1 MVRMITISLCTYN
14 LIEEILHISNSVL
27 TNPESR
33 VKHLVHHIDYSNIP
47 HLHSRWV
54 QYLKKCILLNM
65 FVLAEVRDTIFWMF
79 ISHLLISKFKSL
91 LPCDILETFILS
103 FSLDAIATAEYYKWF
118 MYGPVLV
125 PIGTLGIIG
134 NILSIIVF
142 TRPSMKNSALNCI
155 LIGKHIPLWSSS
167 WQKFRK

>member
-1 MVRMITISLCTYN
+1 M
-14 LIEEILHISNSVL
+14 
-27 TNPESR
+27 
-33 VKHLVHHIDYSNIP
+33 
-47 HLHSRWV
+47 
-54 QYLKKCILLNM
+54 ILL
-65 FVLAEVRDTIFWMF
+65 
-79 ISHLLISKFKSL
+79 K
-91 LPCDILETFILS
+91 LS

-155 LIGKHIPLWSSS
+155 LIGKHTSKDVYFLPI
-167 WQKFRK
+167 QA